1 MSMKRFNSF
10 LYNDIEDI
18 NNFIE
23 ELFKYYMS
31 ESKPKT
37 NDGSKDKDKQS
48 VEFNPE
54 TEDSNTNDNK
64 LSENK
69 PNCMSKEE
77 ESYELDN
84 NILTLPGILNGKTLR
99 NFNTTIVF
107 AEKDKV
113 GITPYQLVTG
123 LYTYI
128 VGKEGYEKASN
139 ACLDLI
145 KALK

>member
-1 MSMKRFNSF
+1 MKRFNSF

-37 NDGSKDKDKQS
+37 NDGSKDNDKQS
-48 VEFNPE
+48 VEPNPE
-54 TEDSNTNDNK
+54 TEDSNTNDNR

-84 NILTLPGILNGKTLR
+84 NILTLPGVLNGKTLR
-99 NFNTTIVF
+99 NFYTTIVF

-113 GITPYQLVTG
+113 GITPYQLATG
-123 LYTYI
+123 LYMYI
-128 VGKEGYEKASN
+128 AGKEGYEKASN
-139 ACLDLI
+139 VCLDLI